1 MTTGA
6 LLELKDIHKSFGPK
20 KVLQGVNLDVAP
32 GKSLVVLGGSGSG
45 KSVMLKNALG
55 LMTPDAGQILF
66 DGDDVTHD
74 QGKTREAM
82 RARIGMLFQSAALF
96 DSLTVWENI
105 AFRLLNSDGMKR
117 KDAKE
122 RAIETLKQVRLGS
135 DVADLTPAE
144 ISGGMQKRVGLAR
157 AIVSKPELIFFDE
170 PTTGLDPITADAIND
185 LIVEQ
190 TKALG
195 AAAISITHDMASARK
210 IADEIAMLFEGQ
222 IIWRGP
228 ASQID
233 ESGNAHVDQFVH
245 GRADGPIQPAL
256 WRSLPR
262 SARGQSHPRLHW
274 LDVHFQAMCRAHRP
288 AYRSAYRASDPPNRE
303 NMIRKSRR
311 RH

>member
-1 MTTGA
+1 MSTKP
-6 LLELKDIHKSFGPK
+6 LLELKDVHKSFGPK
-20 KVLQGVNLDVAP
+20 QVLKGVDIDVAP

-55 LMTPDAGQILF
+55 LMTPNQGKILF
-66 DGDDVTHD
+66 DGEDVTHD

-105 AFRLLNSDGMKR
+105 AFRLLNADGMKR
-117 KDAKE
+117 KEAKE

-157 AIVSKPELIFFDE
+157 AIASRPELIFFDE

-210 IADEIAMLFEGQ
+210 IADEIAMLFEGK

-228 ASQID
+228 ASMID
-233 ESGNAHVDQFVH
+233 DSGNAHVDQFVH

-256 WRSLPR
+256 
-262 SARGQSHPRLHW
+262 
-274 LDVHFQAMCRAHRP
+274 
-288 AYRSAYRASDPPNRE
+288 
-303 NMIRKSRR
+303 
-311 RH
+311 

>member
-6 LLELKDIHKSFGPK
+6 LLELKDVHKSFGPK
-20 KVLQGVNLDVAP
+20 QVLKGVDLDVAP

-55 LMTPDAGQILF
+55 LMTPNAGQILF
-66 DGDDVTHD
+66 DGTDVTHD

-105 AFRLLNSDGMKR
+105 AFRLLNSDGLKR

-210 IADEIAMLFEGQ
+210 IADEIAMLFEGK

-228 ASQID
+228 ASEID
-233 ESGNAHVDQFVH
+233 NSGNAHVDQFVH

-256 WRSLPR
+256 
-262 SARGQSHPRLHW
+262 
-274 LDVHFQAMCRAHRP
+274 
-288 AYRSAYRASDPPNRE
+288 
-303 NMIRKSRR
+303 
-311 RH
+311 

>member
-1 MTTGA
+1 MSSGA
-6 LLELKDIHKSFGPK
+6 LLELKDVHKSFGPK
-20 KVLQGVNLDVAP
+20 QVLKGVDIDVAP

-55 LMTPDAGQILF
+55 LMTPNKGQIIF
-66 DGDDVTHD
+66 DGEDVTHN
-74 QGKTREAM
+74 QGKPREAM

-105 AFRLLNSDGMKR
+105 AFRLLNSDGPKR

-122 RAIETLKQVRLGS
+122 RASETLKQARLGS
-135 DVADLTPAE
+135 DVSDLTPAE

-210 IADEIAMLFEGQ
+210 IADEIAMLFEGK

-228 ASQID
+228 ASMID
-233 ESGNAHVDQFVH
+233 NSGNEHVDQFVH

-256 WRSLPR
+256 
-262 SARGQSHPRLHW
+262 
-274 LDVHFQAMCRAHRP
+274 
-288 AYRSAYRASDPPNRE
+288 
-303 NMIRKSRR
+303 
-311 RH
+311 

>member
-1 MTTGA
+1 MSTKP

-20 KVLQGVNLDVAP
+20 KVLQGVNIDVSP

-55 LMTPDAGQILF
+55 LMTPDQGEILF
-66 DGDDVTHD
+66 DGEDVTHD

-96 DSLTVWENI
+96 DSLTIWENV

-210 IADEIAMLFEGQ
+210 IADEIAMLFEGK

-233 ESGNAHVDQFVH
+233 ESGNDHVDQFVH

-256 WRSLPR
+256 
-262 SARGQSHPRLHW
+262 
-274 LDVHFQAMCRAHRP
+274 
-288 AYRSAYRASDPPNRE
+288 
-303 NMIRKSRR
+303 
-311 RH
+311 